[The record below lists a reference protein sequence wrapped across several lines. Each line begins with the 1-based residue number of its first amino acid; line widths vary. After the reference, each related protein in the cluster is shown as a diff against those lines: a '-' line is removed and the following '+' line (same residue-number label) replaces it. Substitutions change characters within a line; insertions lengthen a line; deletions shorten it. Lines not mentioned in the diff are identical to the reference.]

1 MATKSRLGKGLGA
14 LFPALPGDPNES
26 KQQAADPNHPA
37 AVEADASTSVK
48 HDKASSSTSQRENK
62 HAQNRTPAHDTASV
76 ETRPQHQRKHDDV
89 SRETSATS
97 ETSTHAASA
106 SANTRQHAHGPS
118 RLQHRMSIP
127 SLEEMT
133 HPSDVFFGAMQST
146 ETAVEKRAAGE
157 SKVQQNRATDAK
169 TAAKGEASRARLTEV
184 VADADNGNGST
195 DADVSRETSAD
206 ADGRNEELKP
216 VQGGYLA
223 ELKLDD
229 IGPNKEQPRTIFDE
243 DELRELAES
252 IREVG
257 VLQPIVVRK
266 RPQAQLVE
274 AASHQTDTDDTNDVM
289 RRPYELIMG
298 ERRWRASQLVGLET
312 IPAIVKTTS
321 DNEMLRDALL
331 ENLHRVALNPLEEAA
346 AYQQMIDEF
355 GLTQAQLSKSVSKSR
370 PQIANTLRLLN
381 LPASVQKKVA
391 AGVLSAGHARAL
403 LGLSNEE
410 DMDKLANRIIAE
422 GLSVRSTEEI
432 VALKTMAGEKPKK
445 ENKKVANPWADS
457 PIRQH
462 LEQRLDTKVT
472 IKGNQKKGR
481 IEITFSSPDD
491 MQRILDI
498 LMPQQQEENASAA
511 ADGESD
517 WV

>member
-26 KQQAADPNHPA
+26 KQQATEPNHTA
-37 AVEADASTSVK
+37 AVEADASTLVK
-48 HDKASSSTSQRENK
+48 QDKASSGTSQRENK
-62 HAQNRTPAHDTASV
+62 YAQNRTPARDTASV
-76 ETRPQHQRKHDDV
+76 EARPQHQRKHDDV

-106 SANTRQHAHGPS
+106 NTKQHAHGQS

-146 ETAVEKRAAGE
+146 EAVVEKRAADE
-157 SKVQQNRATDAK
+157 NKVQQNRATDA
-169 TAAKGEASRARLTEV
+169 TFVANEEASRARSDEAI
-184 VADADNGNGST
+184 ADADNRNGST
-195 DADVSRETSAD
+195 DDNVSRETAAD
-206 ADGRNEELKP
+206 TDGRNEELKP

-266 RPQAQLVE
+266 RPQSQIV
-274 AASHQTDTDDTNDVM
+274 ASAEHQADTDDTNDVM

-298 ERRWRASQLVGLET
+298 ERRWRASQLAGLET

-498 LMPQQQEENASAA
+498 LMPQQQEGNASAA

>member
-26 KQQAADPNHPA
+26 KQQATEPNHTA
-37 AVEADASTSVK
+37 AVEAGASTLVK

-62 HAQNRTPAHDTASV
+62 HAQNRTPARDTASV
-76 ETRPQHQRKHDDV
+76 EVRPQHQRKHDDV

-106 SANTRQHAHGPS
+106 NTKQHAHGQS

-146 ETAVEKRAAGE
+146 EAVVEKRAADE
-157 SKVQQNRATDAK
+157 NKVQQNRATDA
-169 TAAKGEASRARLTEV
+169 TFVANEEASRARSDEAI
-184 VADADNGNGST
+184 ADADNRNGST
-195 DADVSRETSAD
+195 DDDVSRETAAD
-206 ADGRNEELKP
+206 TDGLNEELKP

-266 RPQAQLVE
+266 RPQSQIV
-274 AASHQTDTDDTNDVM
+274 ASAEHQADTDDTNDVM

-298 ERRWRASQLVGLET
+298 ERRWRASQLAGLET

-355 GLTQAQLSKSVSKSR
+355 GLTQAQLSKSVSRSR

-498 LMPQQQEENASAA
+498 LMPQQQEGNASAG

>member
-26 KQQAADPNHPA
+26 KQPAAEPNHTA
-37 AVEADASTSVK
+37 AVEADASTLVK
-48 HDKASSSTSQRENK
+48 QDKASSGTSQRENK
-62 HAQNRTPAHDTASV
+62 HAQNRTPARDTASV

-106 SANTRQHAHGPS
+106 NTKQHAHGQS

-146 ETAVEKRAAGE
+146 EVAVEKRAAGE
-157 SKVQQNRATDAK
+157 SKVQQNNVTDAK
-169 TAAKGEASRARLTEV
+169 SAADEGASPARSIEAI
-184 VADADNGNGST
+184 ADVDSGNGST

-206 ADGRNEELKP
+206 IDSGNEELKP
-216 VQGGYLA
+216 VHGGYLA
-223 ELKLDD
+223 ELRLDD

-266 RPQAQLVE
+266 RPQSQIV
-274 AASHQTDTDDTNDVM
+274 ASAEHQADTDDTNDVM

-298 ERRWRASQLVGLET
+298 ERRWRASQLAGLET

>member
-26 KQQAADPNHPA
+26 KQQATEPNHTA
-37 AVEADASTSVK
+37 AVEADASTLVK
-48 HDKASSSTSQRENK
+48 QDKASSGTSQRENK
-62 HAQNRTPAHDTASV
+62 HAQNRTPARDTASV
-76 ETRPQHQRKHDDV
+76 EARLQHQRKHDDV

-106 SANTRQHAHGPS
+106 SANTKQHAHGPS

-146 ETAVEKRAAGE
+146 EAVVEKRAAGE
-157 SKVQQNRATDAK
+157 SKVQQNNVTDAK
-169 TAAKGEASRARLTEV
+169 SAADEEASPARSIEAI
-184 VADADNGNGST
+184 ADADSGNGST

-206 ADGRNEELKP
+206 IDSGNEELKP
-216 VQGGYLA
+216 VHGGYLA
-223 ELKLDD
+223 ELRLDD

-266 RPQAQLVE
+266 RPQSQIV
-274 AASHQTDTDDTNDVM
+274 ASAEHQADTDDTNDVM

-298 ERRWRASQLVGLET
+298 ERRWRASQLAGLEA

-355 GLTQAQLSKSVSKSR
+355 GLTQAQLSKSVSRSR

-498 LMPQQQEENASAA
+498 LMPQQQEGNASAG

>member
-26 KQQAADPNHPA
+26 KQQATEPNHTA
-37 AVEADASTSVK
+37 AVEADASTLVK
-48 HDKASSSTSQRENK
+48 QDKASSGTSQRENK
-62 HAQNRTPAHDTASV
+62 HAQNRTPARDTASV
-76 ETRPQHQRKHDDV
+76 EARPQHQRKHDDV

-106 SANTRQHAHGPS
+106 NTKQHAHGQS

-146 ETAVEKRAAGE
+146 EAVVEKRAADE
-157 SKVQQNRATDAK
+157 NKVQQNRATDA
-169 TAAKGEASRARLTEV
+169 TFVANEEASRARSDEAI
-184 VADADNGNGST
+184 ADADNRNGST
-195 DADVSRETSAD
+195 DDNVSRETAAD
-206 ADGRNEELKP
+206 TDGRNEELKP

-266 RPQAQLVE
+266 RPQSQIV
-274 AASHQTDTDDTNDVM
+274 ASAEHQADTDDTNDVM

-298 ERRWRASQLVGLET
+298 ERRWRASQLAGLET

-498 LMPQQQEENASAA
+498 LMPQQQEGNASAG

>member
-26 KQQAADPNHPA
+26 KQPAAEPNHTA
-37 AVEADASTSVK
+37 AVKADASTLVK
-48 HDKASSSTSQRENK
+48 QDKASSGTSQRENK
-62 HAQNRTPAHDTASV
+62 HAQNRTPARDTASV

-106 SANTRQHAHGPS
+106 NTKQHAHGQS

-146 ETAVEKRAAGE
+146 EVAVEKRAAGE
-157 SKVQQNRATDAK
+157 SKVQQNNVTDAK
-169 TAAKGEASRARLTEV
+169 SAADEGASPARSIEAI
-184 VADADNGNGST
+184 ADADSGNGST

-206 ADGRNEELKP
+206 IDSGNEELKP
-216 VQGGYLA
+216 VHGGYLA
-223 ELKLDD
+223 ELRLDD

-266 RPQAQLVE
+266 RPQSQIV
-274 AASHQTDTDDTNDVM
+274 ASAEHQADTDDTNDVM

-298 ERRWRASQLVGLET
+298 ERRWRASQLAGLET

>member
-26 KQQAADPNHPA
+26 KQQATEPNHTA
-37 AVEADASTSVK
+37 AVEADASTLVK
-48 HDKASSSTSQRENK
+48 QDKASSGTSQRENK
-62 HAQNRTPAHDTASV
+62 HAQNRTPARDTASV
-76 ETRPQHQRKHDDV
+76 EARPQHQRKHDDV

-97 ETSTHAASA
+97 ATSTHAASA
-106 SANTRQHAHGPS
+106 NTKQHAHGQS

-146 ETAVEKRAAGE
+146 EAVVEKRAADE
-157 SKVQQNRATDAK
+157 NKVQQNRATDA
-169 TAAKGEASRARLTEV
+169 TFVANEEASRARSNEAI
-184 VADADNGNGST
+184 ADADNRNGST
-195 DADVSRETSAD
+195 DDNVSRETAAD
-206 ADGRNEELKP
+206 TDGRNEELKP

-266 RPQAQLVE
+266 RPQSQIV
-274 AASHQTDTDDTNDVM
+274 ASAEHQADTDDTNDVM

-298 ERRWRASQLVGLET
+298 ERRWRASQLAGLET

-498 LMPQQQEENASAA
+498 LMPQQQEGNASAA

>member
-26 KQQAADPNHPA
+26 KQQATEPNHTA
-37 AVEADASTSVK
+37 AVEADASTLVK
-48 HDKASSSTSQRENK
+48 RDKASSGTSQRENK
-62 HAQNRTPAHDTASV
+62 HAQNRTPARDTASV
-76 ETRPQHQRKHDDV
+76 EVRPQHQRKHDDV

-97 ETSTHAASA
+97 ATPTHAASA
-106 SANTRQHAHGPS
+106 NTKQHAHGQS

-146 ETAVEKRAAGE
+146 EAVVEKRAADE
-157 SKVQQNRATDAK
+157 NKVQQNRATDA
-169 TAAKGEASRARLTEV
+169 TFVANEEASRARSNEAI
-184 VADADNGNGST
+184 ADADNRNGST
-195 DADVSRETSAD
+195 DDNVSRETAAD
-206 ADGRNEELKP
+206 TDGRNEELKP

-266 RPQAQLVE
+266 RPQSQIV
-274 AASHQTDTDDTNDVM
+274 ASAEHQADTDDTNDVM

-298 ERRWRASQLVGLET
+298 ERRWRASQLAGLET

-498 LMPQQQEENASAA
+498 LMPQQQEGNASAG

>member
-14 LFPALPGDPNES
+14 LFPALPGDPNEP
-26 KQQAADPNHPA
+26 KQQATEPNHTA
-37 AVEADASTSVK
+37 AVEAGASTLVK

-62 HAQNRTPAHDTASV
+62 HAQNRTPARDTASV
-76 ETRPQHQRKHDDV
+76 ETRPQHQRKRDDV

-97 ETSTHAASA
+97 ATSTHAASA
-106 SANTRQHAHGPS
+106 NTKRHAHGQS

-146 ETAVEKRAAGE
+146 ETAVEKRAADE
-157 SKVQQNRATDAK
+157 NKVQQNRATDA
-169 TAAKGEASRARLTEV
+169 TFVANEEASRARSDEAI
-184 VADADNGNGST
+184 ADADNRNGST
-195 DADVSRETSAD
+195 NDDVSRETAAD
-206 ADGRNEELKP
+206 TDGLNEELKP

-229 IGPNKEQPRTIFDE
+229 IGPNKEHPRTIFDE

-266 RPQAQLVE
+266 RPQSQIV
-274 AASHQTDTDDTNDVM
+274 ASAEHQADTDDTNDVM

-298 ERRWRASQLVGLET
+298 ERRWRASQLAGLEA

-355 GLTQAQLSKSVSKSR
+355 GLTQAQLSKSVSRSR

-498 LMPQQQEENASAA
+498 LMPQQQEGNASAG

>member
-26 KQQAADPNHPA
+26 KQQGTEPNHPA
-37 AVEADASTSVK
+37 AVEADASTLVK

-106 SANTRQHAHGPS
+106 NTKQHAHGQS

-146 ETAVEKRAAGE
+146 EVAVEKRAAGE
-157 SKVQQNRATDAK
+157 SKVQQNNVTDAK
-169 TAAKGEASRARLTEV
+169 SAADEGASPARSIEAI
-184 VADADNGNGST
+184 ADADSGNGST

-206 ADGRNEELKP
+206 IDSGNEELKP
-216 VQGGYLA
+216 VHGGYLA
-223 ELKLDD
+223 ELRLDD

-266 RPQAQLVE
+266 RPQSQIV
-274 AASHQTDTDDTNDVM
+274 ASAEHQADTDDTNDVM

-298 ERRWRASQLVGLET
+298 ERRWRASQLAGLET

-432 VALKTMAGEKPKK
+432 VALKTLAGEKPKK

>member
-26 KQQAADPNHPA
+26 KQPAAEPNHTA
-37 AVEADASTSVK
+37 AVEADASTLVK
-48 HDKASSSTSQRENK
+48 QGKASSGTSQRENK
-62 HAQNRTPAHDTASV
+62 HAQNRTPARDTASV

-106 SANTRQHAHGPS
+106 NTKQPAHGQS

-146 ETAVEKRAAGE
+146 EVAVEKRAAGE
-157 SKVQQNRATDAK
+157 SKVQQNNVTDAK
-169 TAAKGEASRARLTEV
+169 SAADEGASPARSIEAI
-184 VADADNGNGST
+184 ADADSGNGST

-206 ADGRNEELKP
+206 IDSGNEELKP
-216 VQGGYLA
+216 VHGGYLA
-223 ELKLDD
+223 ELRLDD

-266 RPQAQLVE
+266 RPQSQIV
-274 AASHQTDTDDTNDVM
+274 ASAEHQADTDDTNDVM

-298 ERRWRASQLVGLET
+298 ERRWRASQLAGLET

>member
-26 KQQAADPNHPA
+26 KQQATEPNHTA
-37 AVEADASTSVK
+37 AVEADASTLVK
-48 HDKASSSTSQRENK
+48 QDKVSSGTSQRENK
-62 HAQNRTPAHDTASV
+62 HAQNRTPARDTASV
-76 ETRPQHQRKHDDV
+76 EARPQHQRKHDDV

-106 SANTRQHAHGPS
+106 NTKQHAHGQS

-146 ETAVEKRAAGE
+146 EAVVEKRAADE
-157 SKVQQNRATDAK
+157 NKVQQNRATDA
-169 TAAKGEASRARLTEV
+169 TFVANEEASRARSDEAI
-184 VADADNGNGST
+184 ADADNRNGST
-195 DADVSRETSAD
+195 DDNVSRETAAD
-206 ADGRNEELKP
+206 TDGRNEELKP

-266 RPQAQLVE
+266 RPQSQIV
-274 AASHQTDTDDTNDVM
+274 ASAEHQADTDDTNDVM

-298 ERRWRASQLVGLET
+298 ERRWRASQLAGLET

-410 DMDKLANRIIAE
+410 DMDKLASRIIAE

-498 LMPQQQEENASAA
+498 LMPQQQEGNASAG

>member
-26 KQQAADPNHPA
+26 KQPAAEPNHTA
-37 AVEADASTSVK
+37 AVEADASTLVK
-48 HDKASSSTSQRENK
+48 QGKASSGTSQRENK
-62 HAQNRTPAHDTASV
+62 HAQNRTPARDTASV

-97 ETSTHAASA
+97 ETSTQAA
-106 SANTRQHAHGPS
+106 SANTKQHAHGQS

-146 ETAVEKRAAGE
+146 EVAVEKRAAGE
-157 SKVQQNRATDAK
+157 SKVQQNNVTDAK
-169 TAAKGEASRARLTEV
+169 SAADEGASPARSIEAI
-184 VADADNGNGST
+184 ADADSGNGST

-206 ADGRNEELKP
+206 IDSGNEELKP
-216 VQGGYLA
+216 VHGGYLA
-223 ELKLDD
+223 ELRLDD

-266 RPQAQLVE
+266 RPQSQIV
-274 AASHQTDTDDTNDVM
+274 ASAEHQADTDDTNDVM

-298 ERRWRASQLVGLET
+298 ERRWRASQLAGLET

>member
-26 KQQAADPNHPA
+26 KQQATEPNHTA
-37 AVEADASTSVK
+37 AVEADASTLVK
-48 HDKASSSTSQRENK
+48 QDKASSGTSQRENK
-62 HAQNRTPAHDTASV
+62 HAQNRTPARDTASV
-76 ETRPQHQRKHDDV
+76 EARPQHQRKHDDV

-106 SANTRQHAHGPS
+106 NTKQHAHGQS

-146 ETAVEKRAAGE
+146 EAVVEKRAADE
-157 SKVQQNRATDAK
+157 NKVKQNRATDA
-169 TAAKGEASRARLTEV
+169 TFVANEEASRARSDEAI
-184 VADADNGNGST
+184 ADADNRNGST
-195 DADVSRETSAD
+195 DDNVSRETAAD
-206 ADGRNEELKP
+206 TDGRNEELKP

-266 RPQAQLVE
+266 RPQSQIV
-274 AASHQTDTDDTNDVM
+274 ASAEHQADTDDTNDVM

-298 ERRWRASQLVGLET
+298 ERRWRASQLAGLET

-498 LMPQQQEENASAA
+498 LMPQQQEGNASAA

>member
-14 LFPALPGDPNES
+14 LFPALPGDPNEP
-26 KQQAADPNHPA
+26 KQQATEPNHTA
-37 AVEADASTSVK
+37 AVEAGASTLVK

-62 HAQNRTPAHDTASV
+62 HAQNRTPARDTASV
-76 ETRPQHQRKHDDV
+76 ETRPQHQRKRDDV

-97 ETSTHAASA
+97 ATSTHAASA
-106 SANTRQHAHGPS
+106 NTKRHAHGQS

-146 ETAVEKRAAGE
+146 ETAVEKRAADE
-157 SKVQQNRATDAK
+157 NKVQQNRATDA
-169 TAAKGEASRARLTEV
+169 TFVANEEASRARSDEAI
-184 VADADNGNGST
+184 ADADNRNGST
-195 DADVSRETSAD
+195 NDDVSRETAAD
-206 ADGRNEELKP
+206 TDGLNEELKP

-266 RPQAQLVE
+266 RPQSQIV
-274 AASHQTDTDDTNDVM
+274 ASAEHQADTDDTNDVM

-298 ERRWRASQLVGLET
+298 ERRWRASQLAGLET

-355 GLTQAQLSKSVSKSR
+355 GLTQAQLSKSVSRSR

-498 LMPQQQEENASAA
+498 LMPQQQEGNASAG

>member
-37 AVEADASTSVK
+37 AVEADASTLVK

-62 HAQNRTPAHDTASV
+62 HAQNPTPARDTASV

-106 SANTRQHAHGPS
+106 NTKQHAHGQS

-146 ETAVEKRAAGE
+146 EAVVEKRAAGE
-157 SKVQQNRATDAK
+157 SKVQQNNVTDAK
-169 TAAKGEASRARLTEV
+169 SAADEGASRARSIEAI
-184 VADADNGNGST
+184 ADADNRNGST
-195 DADVSRETSAD
+195 DADVSRETAAD
-206 ADGRNEELKP
+206 TDGRNEELKP

-266 RPQAQLVE
+266 RPQSQIV
-274 AASHQTDTDDTNDVM
+274 ASAEHQADTDDTNDVM

-298 ERRWRASQLVGLET
+298 ERRWRASQLAGLET

-498 LMPQQQEENASAA
+498 LMPQQQEGNASTG

>member
-14 LFPALPGDPNES
+14 LFPALPGDPNEP
-26 KQQAADPNHPA
+26 KQQATEPNHTA
-37 AVEADASTSVK
+37 AVEAGASTLVK

-62 HAQNRTPAHDTASV
+62 HAQNRTPARDTASV
-76 ETRPQHQRKHDDV
+76 ETRPQHQRKRDDV

-97 ETSTHAASA
+97 ATSTHAASA
-106 SANTRQHAHGPS
+106 NTKRHAHGQS

-146 ETAVEKRAAGE
+146 ETAVEKRAADE
-157 SKVQQNRATDAK
+157 NKVQQNRATDA
-169 TAAKGEASRARLTEV
+169 TFVANEEASRARSDEAI
-184 VADADNGNGST
+184 ADADNRNGST
-195 DADVSRETSAD
+195 NDDVSRETAAD
-206 ADGRNEELKP
+206 TDGLNEELKP

-266 RPQAQLVE
+266 RPQSQIV
-274 AASHQTDTDDTNDVM
+274 ASAEHQADTDDTNDVM

-298 ERRWRASQLVGLET
+298 ERRWRASQLAGLEA

-355 GLTQAQLSKSVSKSR
+355 GLTQAQLSKSVSRSR

-481 IEITFSSPDD
+481 IEITFSLPDD

-498 LMPQQQEENASAA
+498 LMPQQQEGNASAG

>member
-26 KQQAADPNHPA
+26 KQQATEPNHTA
-37 AVEADASTSVK
+37 AVEAGASTLVK

-62 HAQNRTPAHDTASV
+62 HAQNRTPARDTASV
-76 ETRPQHQRKHDDV
+76 ETRPQHQRKRDDV

-97 ETSTHAASA
+97 ATSTHAASA
-106 SANTRQHAHGPS
+106 NTKRHAHGQS

-146 ETAVEKRAAGE
+146 ETAVEKRAADE
-157 SKVQQNRATDAK
+157 NKVQQNRATDA
-169 TAAKGEASRARLTEV
+169 TFVANEEASRARSDEAI
-184 VADADNGNGST
+184 ADADNRNGST
-195 DADVSRETSAD
+195 NDDVSRETAAD
-206 ADGRNEELKP
+206 TDGLNEELKP

-266 RPQAQLVE
+266 RPQSQIV
-274 AASHQTDTDDTNDVM
+274 ASAEHQADTDDTNDVM

-298 ERRWRASQLVGLET
+298 ERRWRASQLAGLEA

-355 GLTQAQLSKSVSKSR
+355 GLTQAQLSKSVSRSR

-498 LMPQQQEENASAA
+498 LMPQQQEGNASAG

>member
-14 LFPALPGDPNES
+14 LFPALPGDPNEP
-26 KQQAADPNHPA
+26 KQQATEPNHTA
-37 AVEADASTSVK
+37 AVEAGASTLVK

-62 HAQNRTPAHDTASV
+62 HAQNRTPARDTASV
-76 ETRPQHQRKHDDV
+76 ETRPQHQRKRDDV

-97 ETSTHAASA
+97 ATSTHAASA
-106 SANTRQHAHGPS
+106 NTKRHAHGQS

-146 ETAVEKRAAGE
+146 ETAVEKRAADE
-157 SKVQQNRATDAK
+157 NKVQQNRATDA
-169 TAAKGEASRARLTEV
+169 TFVVNEEASRARSDEAI
-184 VADADNGNGST
+184 ADADNRNGST
-195 DADVSRETSAD
+195 NDDVSRETAAD
-206 ADGRNEELKP
+206 TDGLNEELKP

-266 RPQAQLVE
+266 RPQSQIV
-274 AASHQTDTDDTNDVM
+274 ASAEHQADTDDTNDVM

-298 ERRWRASQLVGLET
+298 ERRWRASQLAGLEA

-355 GLTQAQLSKSVSKSR
+355 GLTQAQLSKSVSRSR

-498 LMPQQQEENASAA
+498 LMPQQQEGNASAG

>member
-26 KQQAADPNHPA
+26 KQQATEPNHTA
-37 AVEADASTSVK
+37 AVEADASTLVK
-48 HDKASSSTSQRENK
+48 QDKASSGTSQRENK
-62 HAQNRTPAHDTASV
+62 HAQNRTPARDTASV
-76 ETRPQHQRKHDDV
+76 EARPQHQRKHDDV
-89 SRETSATS
+89 SRETSETS

-106 SANTRQHAHGPS
+106 NTKQHAHGQS

-146 ETAVEKRAAGE
+146 EAVVEKRAAGE
-157 SKVQQNRATDAK
+157 SKVQQNNVTDAK
-169 TAAKGEASRARLTEV
+169 SAADEEASPARSIEAI
-184 VADADNGNGST
+184 ADADSGNGST

-206 ADGRNEELKP
+206 IDSGNEELKP
-216 VQGGYLA
+216 VHGGYLA
-223 ELKLDD
+223 ELRLDD

-266 RPQAQLVE
+266 RPQSQIV
-274 AASHQTDTDDTNDVM
+274 ASAEHQADTDDTNDVM

-298 ERRWRASQLVGLET
+298 ERRWRASQLAGLET

-498 LMPQQQEENASAA
+498 LMPQQQEGNASAA

>member
-26 KQQAADPNHPA
+26 KQQATEPNHTA
-37 AVEADASTSVK
+37 AVEADASTLVK
-48 HDKASSSTSQRENK
+48 QDKASSGTSQRENK
-62 HAQNRTPAHDTASV
+62 HAQNRTPARDTASV
-76 ETRPQHQRKHDDV
+76 EARPQHQRKHDDV

-106 SANTRQHAHGPS
+106 NTKQHAHGQS

-146 ETAVEKRAAGE
+146 EAVVEKRAADE
-157 SKVQQNRATDAK
+157 NKVQQNRATDA
-169 TAAKGEASRARLTEV
+169 TFVANEEASRARSDEAI
-184 VADADNGNGST
+184 ADADNRNGST
-195 DADVSRETSAD
+195 DDNVSRETAAD
-206 ADGRNEELKP
+206 TDGRNEELKP

-266 RPQAQLVE
+266 RPQSQIV
-274 AASHQTDTDDTNDVM
+274 ASAEHQADTDDTNDVM

-298 ERRWRASQLVGLET
+298 ERRWRASQLAGLET

-498 LMPQQQEENASAA
+498 LMPQQQEGNASAA

>member
-26 KQQAADPNHPA
+26 KQQATEPNHTA
-37 AVEADASTSVK
+37 AVEADASTLVK
-48 HDKASSSTSQRENK
+48 RDKASSSTSQRENK
-62 HAQNRTPAHDTASV
+62 HAQNRTPARDTASV
-76 ETRPQHQRKHDDV
+76 EVRPQHQRKHDDV

-106 SANTRQHAHGPS
+106 NTKKHAHGQS

-146 ETAVEKRAAGE
+146 EAVVEKRAADE
-157 SKVQQNRATDAK
+157 NKVQQNRATDA
-169 TAAKGEASRARLTEV
+169 TFVANEEASRARSDEAI
-184 VADADNGNGST
+184 ADADNRNGST
-195 DADVSRETSAD
+195 DDNVSRETAAD
-206 ADGRNEELKP
+206 TDGRNEELKP

-266 RPQAQLVE
+266 RPQSQIV
-274 AASHQTDTDDTNDVM
+274 ASAEHQADTDDTNDVM

-298 ERRWRASQLVGLET
+298 ERRWRASQLAGLET

-355 GLTQAQLSKSVSKSR
+355 GLTQAQLSKSVSRSR

-498 LMPQQQEENASAA
+498 LMPQQQEGNASAG

>member
-26 KQQAADPNHPA
+26 KQQGAEPNHTA
-37 AVEADASTSVK
+37 AVEAGASTSVK
-48 HDKASSSTSQRENK
+48 HDKASSRASQRESK
-62 HAQNRTPAHDTASV
+62 LALNRTPAHDTASV
-76 ETRPQHQRKHDDV
+76 GTRPQHQRKHDDV

-106 SANTRQHAHGPS
+106 NTKQHAHGQS

-146 ETAVEKRAAGE
+146 EVAVEKRAAGE
-157 SKVQQNRATDAK
+157 SKVQQNNVTDAK
-169 TAAKGEASRARLTEV
+169 SAADEGASPARSIEAI
-184 VADADNGNGST
+184 ADADSGNGST

-206 ADGRNEELKP
+206 IDSGNEELKP
-216 VQGGYLA
+216 VHGGYLA
-223 ELKLDD
+223 ELRLDD

-266 RPQAQLVE
+266 RPQSQIV
-274 AASHQTDTDDTNDVM
+274 ASAEHQADTDDTNDVM

-298 ERRWRASQLVGLET
+298 ERRWRASQLAGLET

>member
-26 KQQAADPNHPA
+26 KQQATEPNHTA
-37 AVEADASTSVK
+37 AVEADASTLVK
-48 HDKASSSTSQRENK
+48 QDKASSGTSQRENK
-62 HAQNRTPAHDTASV
+62 YAQNRTPARDTASV
-76 ETRPQHQRKHDDV
+76 EARPQHQRKHDDV

-106 SANTRQHAHGPS
+106 NTKQHAHGQS

-146 ETAVEKRAAGE
+146 EAVVEKRAADE
-157 SKVQQNRATDAK
+157 NKVQQNRVTDA
-169 TAAKGEASRARLTEV
+169 TFVANEEASRARSDEAI
-184 VADADNGNGST
+184 ADADNRNGST
-195 DADVSRETSAD
+195 NDNVSRETAAD
-206 ADGRNEELKP
+206 TDGRNEELKP

-266 RPQAQLVE
+266 RPQSQIV
-274 AASHQTDTDDTNDVM
+274 ASAEHQADTDDTNDVM

-298 ERRWRASQLVGLET
+298 ERRWRASQLAGLET

-498 LMPQQQEENASAA
+498 LMPQQQEGNASAA

>member
-14 LFPALPGDPNES
+14 LFPALPGDPNEP
-26 KQQAADPNHPA
+26 KQQATEPNHTA
-37 AVEADASTSVK
+37 AVEAGASTLVK

-62 HAQNRTPAHDTASV
+62 HAQNRTPARDTASV
-76 ETRPQHQRKHDDV
+76 ETRPQHQRKRDDV

-97 ETSTHAASA
+97 ATSTHAASA
-106 SANTRQHAHGPS
+106 NTKRHAHGQS

-146 ETAVEKRAAGE
+146 ETAVEKRAADE
-157 SKVQQNRATDAK
+157 NKVQQNRATDA
-169 TAAKGEASRARLTEV
+169 TFVANEEASRARSDEAI
-184 VADADNGNGST
+184 ADADNRNGST
-195 DADVSRETSAD
+195 NDDVSRETAAD
-206 ADGRNEELKP
+206 TDGLNEELKP

-266 RPQAQLVE
+266 RPQSQIV
-274 AASHQTDTDDTNDVM
+274 ASAEHQADTDDTNDVM

-298 ERRWRASQLVGLET
+298 ERRWRASQLAGLEA

-355 GLTQAQLSKSVSKSR
+355 GLTQAQLSKSVSRSR

-498 LMPQQQEENASAA
+498 LMPQQQEGNASAA

>member
-26 KQQAADPNHPA
+26 KQQATEPNHTA
-37 AVEADASTSVK
+37 AVEADASTLVK
-48 HDKASSSTSQRENK
+48 RDKASSGTSQRENK
-62 HAQNRTPAHDTASV
+62 HAQNRTPARDTASV
-76 ETRPQHQRKHDDV
+76 EVRPQHQRKHDDV

-106 SANTRQHAHGPS
+106 NTKQHAHGPS

-146 ETAVEKRAAGE
+146 EAVVEKRAAGE
-157 SKVQQNRATDAK
+157 SKVQQNNVTDAK
-169 TAAKGEASRARLTEV
+169 SAADEEASPARSIEAI
-184 VADADNGNGST
+184 ADADSGNGST

-206 ADGRNEELKP
+206 IDSGNEELKP
-216 VQGGYLA
+216 VHGGYLA
-223 ELKLDD
+223 ELRLDD

-266 RPQAQLVE
+266 RPQSQIVASAEHE
-274 AASHQTDTDDTNDVM
+274 ADTDDTNDVM

-298 ERRWRASQLVGLET
+298 ERRWRASQLAGLET

-355 GLTQAQLSKSVSKSR
+355 GLTQAQLSKSVSRSR

-498 LMPQQQEENASAA
+498 LMPQQQEGNVSAG

>member
-14 LFPALPGDPNES
+14 LFPALPGDPNEP
-26 KQQAADPNHPA
+26 KQQATEPNHTA
-37 AVEADASTSVK
+37 AVEAGASTLVK

-62 HAQNRTPAHDTASV
+62 HAQNRTPARDTASV
-76 ETRPQHQRKHDDV
+76 ETRPQHQRKRDDV

-97 ETSTHAASA
+97 ATSTHAASA
-106 SANTRQHAHGPS
+106 NTKRHAHGQS

-146 ETAVEKRAAGE
+146 EAVVEKRAADE
-157 SKVQQNRATDAK
+157 NKVQQNRATDA
-169 TAAKGEASRARLTEV
+169 TFVANEEASRARSDEAI
-184 VADADNGNGST
+184 ADADNRNGST
-195 DADVSRETSAD
+195 NDDVSRETAAD
-206 ADGRNEELKP
+206 TDGLNEELKP

-266 RPQAQLVE
+266 RPQSQIV
-274 AASHQTDTDDTNDVM
+274 ASAEHQADTDDTNDVM

-298 ERRWRASQLVGLET
+298 ERRWRASQLAGLEA

-355 GLTQAQLSKSVSKSR
+355 GLTQAQLSKSVSRSR

-498 LMPQQQEENASAA
+498 LMPQQQEGNASAG

>member
-26 KQQAADPNHPA
+26 QQQGAEPNHPA
-37 AVEADASTSVK
+37 AVEADASTLVK
-48 HDKASSSTSQRENK
+48 HDKASSSTSQRENR

-76 ETRPQHQRKHDDV
+76 EARPQHQLKHDDV

-97 ETSTHAASA
+97 ATSTHAASA
-106 SANTRQHAHGPS
+106 SANTKQHAHGPS

-146 ETAVEKRAAGE
+146 EMAVEKRAASE
-157 SKVQQNRATDAK
+157 SKVQQNRAIDAK
-169 TAAKGEASRARLTEV
+169 TVVKGEASRARSTEAI
-184 VADADNGNGST
+184 ADTDNGNGST

-206 ADGRNEELKP
+206 TDGRNEELKP

-223 ELKLDD
+223 ELRLDD

-274 AASHQTDTDDTNDVM
+274 SASHPADTDDTNDVM

-298 ERRWRASQLVGLET
+298 ERRWRASQLAGLET

-432 VALKTMAGEKPKK
+432 VALKTMVGEKPKK

-498 LMPQQQEENASAA
+498 LMPQQQENASAA

>member
-26 KQQAADPNHPA
+26 KQHAAEPNHTA
-37 AVEADASTSVK
+37 AVEAGASTSVK
-48 HDKASSSTSQRENK
+48 HDKASSRASQRERK
-62 HAQNRTPAHDTASV
+62 LAQNRTPARDTASV

-89 SRETSATS
+89 SRETSADT
-97 ETSTHAASA
+97 
-106 SANTRQHAHGPS
+106 
-118 RLQHRMSIP
+118 
-127 SLEEMT
+127 
-133 HPSDVFFGAMQST
+133 
-146 ETAVEKRAAGE
+146 
-157 SKVQQNRATDAK
+157 
-169 TAAKGEASRARLTEV
+169 
-184 VADADNGNGST
+184 
-195 DADVSRETSAD
+195 
-206 ADGRNEELKP
+206 DGRNEELKP

-223 ELKLDD
+223 ELRLDD

-274 AASHQTDTDDTNDVM
+274 SASHQSDTDDTNDVM

-298 ERRWRASQLVGLET
+298 ERRWRASQLAGLET

-432 VALKTMAGEKPKK
+432 VALKTMTGEKPKK

-498 LMPQQQEENASAA
+498 LMPQQQENASAA

>member
-26 KQQAADPNHPA
+26 KQQATEPNHTA
-37 AVEADASTSVK
+37 AVEADASTLVK
-48 HDKASSSTSQRENK
+48 QDKASSGTSQRENK
-62 HAQNRTPAHDTASV
+62 HAQNRTPARDTASV
-76 ETRPQHQRKHDDV
+76 EARPQHQRKHDDV
-89 SRETSATS
+89 SRETSAIS

-106 SANTRQHAHGPS
+106 NTKQHAHGQS

-146 ETAVEKRAAGE
+146 EAVVEKRAADE
-157 SKVQQNRATDAK
+157 NKVQQNRATDA
-169 TAAKGEASRARLTEV
+169 TFVANEEASRVRSDEAI
-184 VADADNGNGST
+184 ADADNRNGST
-195 DADVSRETSAD
+195 DDNVSRETAAD
-206 ADGRNEELKP
+206 TDGRNEELKP

-266 RPQAQLVE
+266 RPQSQIV
-274 AASHQTDTDDTNDVM
+274 ASAEHQADTDDTNDVM

-298 ERRWRASQLVGLET
+298 ERRWRASQLAGLET

-498 LMPQQQEENASAA
+498 LMPQQQEGNASAA

>member
-26 KQQAADPNHPA
+26 KQQATEPNHTA
-37 AVEADASTSVK
+37 AVEADASTLVK
-48 HDKASSSTSQRENK
+48 QDKASSGTSQRENK
-62 HAQNRTPAHDTASV
+62 HAQNRTPARDTASV
-76 ETRPQHQRKHDDV
+76 EARPQHQRKHDDV

-106 SANTRQHAHGPS
+106 NTKQHAHGQS

-146 ETAVEKRAAGE
+146 EAVVEKRAADE
-157 SKVQQNRATDAK
+157 NKVQQNRATDA
-169 TAAKGEASRARLTEV
+169 TFVANEEASRARSDEAI
-184 VADADNGNGST
+184 ADANNRNGST
-195 DADVSRETSAD
+195 DDNVSRETAAD
-206 ADGRNEELKP
+206 TDGRNEELKP

-266 RPQAQLVE
+266 RPQSQIV
-274 AASHQTDTDDTNDVM
+274 ASAEHQADTDDTNDVM

-298 ERRWRASQLVGLET
+298 ERRWRASQLAGLET

-498 LMPQQQEENASAA
+498 LMPQQQEGNASAG

>member
-26 KQQAADPNHPA
+26 KQQATEPNHTA
-37 AVEADASTSVK
+37 AVEADASTLVK
-48 HDKASSSTSQRENK
+48 QDKASSGTSQRENK
-62 HAQNRTPAHDTASV
+62 HAQNRTPARDTASV
-76 ETRPQHQRKHDDV
+76 EARPQHQRKHDDV

-106 SANTRQHAHGPS
+106 NTKQHAHGQS

-146 ETAVEKRAAGE
+146 EAVVEKRAADE
-157 SKVQQNRATDAK
+157 NKVQQNRATDA
-169 TAAKGEASRARLTEV
+169 TFVANEEASRARSDEAI
-184 VADADNGNGST
+184 ADADNRNGST
-195 DADVSRETSAD
+195 DDNVSRETAAD
-206 ADGRNEELKP
+206 TDGRNEELKP

-266 RPQAQLVE
+266 RPQSQIV
-274 AASHQTDTDDTNDVM
+274 ASAEHQADSDDTNDVM

-298 ERRWRASQLVGLET
+298 ERRWRASQLAGLET

-498 LMPQQQEENASAA
+498 LMPQQQEGNASAA

>member
-26 KQQAADPNHPA
+26 KQQATEPNHTA
-37 AVEADASTSVK
+37 AVEADASTLVK
-48 HDKASSSTSQRENK
+48 QDKASSGTSQRENK
-62 HAQNRTPAHDTASV
+62 YAQNRTPARDTASV
-76 ETRPQHQRKHDDV
+76 EARPQHQRKHDDV

-106 SANTRQHAHGPS
+106 NTKQHAHGQS

-146 ETAVEKRAAGE
+146 EAVVEKRAADE
-157 SKVQQNRATDAK
+157 NKVQQNRATDA
-169 TAAKGEASRARLTEV
+169 TFVANEEASRARSDEAI
-184 VADADNGNGST
+184 ADADNRNGST
-195 DADVSRETSAD
+195 DDNVSRETAAD
-206 ADGRNEELKP
+206 TDGLNEELKP

-266 RPQAQLVE
+266 RPQSQIV
-274 AASHQTDTDDTNDVM
+274 ASAEHQADTDDTNDVM

-298 ERRWRASQLVGLET
+298 ERRWRASQLAGLET

-498 LMPQQQEENASAA
+498 LMPQQQEGNASAG

>member
-26 KQQAADPNHPA
+26 KQQATEPNHTA
-37 AVEADASTSVK
+37 AVEADASTLVK
-48 HDKASSSTSQRENK
+48 QDKASSGTSQRENK
-62 HAQNRTPAHDTASV
+62 HAQNRTPARDTASV
-76 ETRPQHQRKHDDV
+76 EARPQHQRKHDDV

-106 SANTRQHAHGPS
+106 NTKQHAHGQS

-146 ETAVEKRAAGE
+146 EAVVEKRAADE
-157 SKVQQNRATDAK
+157 NKVQQNRATGA
-169 TAAKGEASRARLTEV
+169 TFVANEEASRARSDEAI
-184 VADADNGNGST
+184 ADADNRNGST
-195 DADVSRETSAD
+195 DDNVSRETAAD
-206 ADGRNEELKP
+206 TDGRNEELKP

-266 RPQAQLVE
+266 RPQSQIV
-274 AASHQTDTDDTNDVM
+274 ASAEHQADTDDTNDVM

-298 ERRWRASQLVGLET
+298 ERRWRASQLAGLET

-498 LMPQQQEENASAA
+498 LMPQQQEGNASAA

>member
-14 LFPALPGDPNES
+14 LFPALPGDPNEP
-26 KQQAADPNHPA
+26 KQQATEPNHTA
-37 AVEADASTSVK
+37 AVEADASTLVK
-48 HDKASSSTSQRENK
+48 QDKASSGTSQRENK
-62 HAQNRTPAHDTASV
+62 HAQNRTPARDTASV
-76 ETRPQHQRKHDDV
+76 ETRPQHQRKRDDV

-97 ETSTHAASA
+97 ATSTHAASA
-106 SANTRQHAHGPS
+106 NTKRHAHGQS

-146 ETAVEKRAAGE
+146 EAVVEKRAADE
-157 SKVQQNRATDAK
+157 NKVQQNRATDA
-169 TAAKGEASRARLTEV
+169 TFVANEEASRARSDEAI
-184 VADADNGNGST
+184 ADADNRNGST
-195 DADVSRETSAD
+195 NDDVSRETAAD
-206 ADGRNEELKP
+206 TDGLNEELKP

-266 RPQAQLVE
+266 RPQSQIV
-274 AASHQTDTDDTNDVM
+274 ASAEHQADTDDTNDVM

-298 ERRWRASQLVGLET
+298 ERRWRASQLAGLEA

-355 GLTQAQLSKSVSKSR
+355 GLTQAQLSKSVSRSR

-498 LMPQQQEENASAA
+498 LMPQQQEGNASAG

>member
-26 KQQAADPNHPA
+26 KQPAAEPNHTA
-37 AVEADASTSVK
+37 AVEADASTLVK
-48 HDKASSSTSQRENK
+48 QGKASSGTSQRENK
-62 HAQNRTPAHDTASV
+62 HAQNRTPARDTASV

-106 SANTRQHAHGPS
+106 NTKQHAHGQS

-146 ETAVEKRAAGE
+146 EVAVEKRAAGE
-157 SKVQQNRATDAK
+157 SKVQQNNVTDAK
-169 TAAKGEASRARLTEV
+169 SAADEGASPARSIEAI
-184 VADADNGNGST
+184 ADVDSGNGST

-206 ADGRNEELKP
+206 IDSGNEELKP
-216 VQGGYLA
+216 VHGGYLA
-223 ELKLDD
+223 ELRLDD

-266 RPQAQLVE
+266 RPQSQIV
-274 AASHQTDTDDTNDVM
+274 ASAEHQADTDDTNDVM

-298 ERRWRASQLVGLET
+298 ERRWRASQLAGLET

>member
-26 KQQAADPNHPA
+26 KQPAAEPNHTA
-37 AVEADASTSVK
+37 AVEADASTLVK
-48 HDKASSSTSQRENK
+48 QDKASSGTSQRENK
-62 HAQNRTPAHDTASV
+62 HAQNRTPARDTASV

-97 ETSTHAASA
+97 ATSTHAASA
-106 SANTRQHAHGPS
+106 HTKQHAHGQS

-146 ETAVEKRAAGE
+146 EVAVEKRAAGE
-157 SKVQQNRATDAK
+157 SKVQQNNVTDAK
-169 TAAKGEASRARLTEV
+169 SAADEGASPARSIEAI
-184 VADADNGNGST
+184 ADADSGNGST

-206 ADGRNEELKP
+206 IDSGNEELKP
-216 VQGGYLA
+216 VHGGYLA
-223 ELKLDD
+223 ELRLDD

-266 RPQAQLVE
+266 RPQSQIV
-274 AASHQTDTDDTNDVM
+274 ASAEHQADTDDTNDVM

-298 ERRWRASQLVGLET
+298 ERRWRASQLAGLET